1 MCKIKIVDSIMGSG
15 KSSYAIQTMNRENED
30 RYVYITPFLDEVK
43 RVKDSCDRRKFYDP
57 QERGKGKLHSFHELL
72 LGCKDVASTHALF
85 SNANET
91 TYDLILNGDYI
102 LILDEVME
110 VVKEVKL
117 KKNDLDVLLK
127 MDFIRV
133 NEEHEVSWNED
144 KIEFDTKYNEIKE
157 MCLNNTLFLINNK
170 LMLWTFPAN
179 IFKAFK
185 EVYVMTY
192 LFASQVQKHYYDLF
206 DIEYE
211 YYYVTKEN
219 GIYILK
225 PKDDNYVE
233 DRNGIRQL
241 INIYEGN
248 LNNVAIRHNALSST
262 WFKNANKER
271 CDTAPLQAVLKKNL
285 YNYFINVV
293 KSKSNENMWTTFK
306 SARPKLKGKG
316 YAKGFIQFN
325 MRATN
330 EFKEKVSLAYCV
342 NVYMLPNI
350 KNFFNNKKIYVD
362 EGLYAL
368 AELLQWIWR
377 SRIREGQA
385 INLYIPSRRMR
396 ELLVSYLEGVI

>member
-15 KSSYAIQTMNRENED
+15 KSSYAIQLMNTDNED
-30 RYVYITPFLDEVK
+30 KYVYITPFLDEVK

-57 QERGKGKLHSFHELL
+57 QDKGKGKLHSFHELL
-72 LGCKDVASTHALF
+72 LSCKDVASTHALF
-85 SNANET
+85 TNANET
-91 TYDLILNGDYI
+91 TEDLILNDEYI
-102 LILDEVME
+102 LILDEVMD

-133 NEEHEVSWNED
+133 NEECEVSWNKD
-144 KIEFDTKYNEIKE
+144 KLEVDTKYNEIKE
-157 MCLNNTLFLINNK
+157 MCLSNTLFLINNT

-192 LFASQVQKHYYDLF
+192 LFDSQVQKYYYDLF

-219 GIYILK
+219 GRYILK
-225 PKDDNYVE
+225 TKDINYVE
-233 DRNGIRQL
+233 DRNDIKQL
-241 INIYEGN
+241 IHIYEGN

-262 WFKNANKER
+262 WFKNTNKAKY
-271 CDTAPLQAVLKKNL
+271 DTEPLQAILKNNL
-285 YNYFINVV
+285 YNYFCNITDT
-293 KSKSNENMWTTFK
+293 KSDVNMWTTFK
-306 SARPKLKGKG
+306 SARTKLKGKG
-316 YAKGFIQFN
+316 YAKGFIPFN
-325 MRATN
+325 TRATN
-330 EFKEKVSLAYCV
+330 EFKEKGSLAYCV

-350 KNFFNNKKIYVD
+350 KNFFNNKRIHVD
-362 EGLYAL
+362 EELYAL

-377 SRIREGQA
+377 SRIREGHE
-385 INLYIPSRRMR
+385 INLYIPSKRMR
-396 ELLVSYLEGVI
+396 GLLVRYLDCEI

>member
-1 MCKIKIVDSIMGSG
+1 MGSG
-15 KSSYAIQTMNRENED
+15 KSSYAIQDMNTENED
-30 RYVYITPFLDEVK
+30 RYIYITPFLDEVK

-72 LGCKDVASTHALF
+72 LKGNDVASTHALF

-127 MDFIRV
+127 MDFIIV
-133 NEEHEVSWNED
+133 NEECEVTWNED
-144 KIEFDTKYNEIKE
+144 KLEFDTKYNEIKE
-157 MCLNNTLFLINNK
+157 MCLNNTLFLINNT
-170 LMLWTFPAN
+170 LMLWTFPAK

-192 LFASQVQKHYYDLF
+192 LFDSQVQKYYYDLF

-219 GIYILK
+219 GRYILK
-225 PKDDNYVE
+225 PKDNNYVE
-233 DRNGIRQL
+233 DRDGIKQL

-248 LNNVAIRHNALSST
+248 LNNVATRHNALSST
-262 WFKNANKER
+262 WFKNINKAR
-271 CDTAPLQAVLKKNL
+271 YDTTPLQSVLKKNL

-306 SARPKLKGKG
+306 IVKIKLKGKG
-316 YAKGFIQFN
+316 YAKGFIPFN
-325 MRATN
+325 TRATN
-330 EFKEKVSLAYCV
+330 EFREKASLAYCV

-350 KNFFNNKKIYVD
+350 KNFFNNKMIHVN
-362 EGLYAL
+362 EELYAL

-377 SRIREGQA
+377 SRIREGYA
-385 INLYIPSRRMR
+385 INLYIPSMRMR
-396 ELLVSYLEGVI
+396 QLLVKYLDGEI